1 MTTPLTDEQRQI
13 VAAIRQ
19 FVEKEVKPVA
29 SALEHDDIYPR
40 ELVAR
45 MKELGL
51 FGCLIPEAYGGLGLN
66 STTYVMIIEELCR
79 GWMSL
84 AGVINSHVM
93 MALIVTTFGT
103 EEQKRRLL
111 PAMAR
116 GEKRGGL
123 CLTEPHAGSD
133 VQAIKTVARR
143 QGDSYLITGTKMFVT
158 NGREGNT
165 FALLVRTDP
174 TAEPPHKG
182 MSCFIVEKGPP
193 GFTVAKSISKLGY
206 KGVDTA
212 ELVFEEF
219 PVPAAN
225 LVGGVEGQGF
235 RQVMAGLETGRIN
248 VAARAVGVAQAAFED
263 ALRYAQLRH
272 TFGQPIAQHQA
283 IQLKLA
289 DMATKLTASRLLTYW
304 AADKKDTGQRC
315 DLEAGMAKLFA
326 SESAQEIAL
335 EAMRIHGGYGYIKE
349 YPVERYYRDTPLMI
363 IGEGTNEIQR
373 LVIARQLLERYGE
386 RQDAL
391 KSLEQEP
398 EERRQLVQAIRTWVE
413 RDVIPVASR
422 YELADEYPVEI
433 VEKLKGLGLFGAT
446 IPQEYGGLGLDYIT
460 YAMIVEEIC
469 RGWMSVSG
477 ILNTHLIMAYIVT
490 HYGTEEQRRRFLPAM
505 ARGEKRGGLALTE
518 SSGGSDVQAI
528 QTVARRD
535 GDHYVIT
542 GSKMFITN
550 GRHGNTFALLAKT
563 DPQAKPPHKGM
574 SCFIIEKGGPG
585 FIVSRDLDKLGY
597 RGLDTCEL
605 HFDEFRVPAANL
617 VGGVEGQGFR
627 QVMAALETGRIN
639 IAARGVGV
647 AQAAFEAAL
656 RYSQQRSAFGK
667 PICQHQAIQLKLAD
681 MATKVTAARLL
692 TEWAAAKK
700 DSGERADLEAGMAK
714 LFASEI
720 CYEVA
725 LEAMR
730 IHGGYGYTTEFPV
743 ERYYRDAP
751 LLIIGEGT
759 NEIQRLVIARQ
770 LLKRHPV

>member
-1 MTTPLTDEQRQI
+1 MVRALTDEQRQI
-13 VAAIRQ
+13 VAAVRE

-29 SALEHDDIYPR
+29 SVLEHDDIYPQ
-40 ELVAR
+40 ELVAW

-51 FGCLIPEAYGGLGLN
+51 FGCLIPEAYGGLGLT
-66 STTYVMIIEELCR
+66 STTYAMIIEELCR

-84 AGVINSHVM
+84 AGVINSHLM
-93 MALIVTTFGT
+93 MVLIVTHFGT
-103 EEQKRRLL
+103 EEQKQRFL

-133 VQAIKTVARR
+133 VQAIRTVARR
-143 QGDSYLITGTKMFVT
+143 LGDRYLITGTKMFVT

-165 FALLVRTDP
+165 FALLARTDP
-174 TAEPPHKG
+174 AADPPYTG
-182 MSCFIVEKGPP
+182 MSCFIVEKGSP
-193 GFTVAKSISKLGY
+193 GLSVAKSISKLGY

-225 LVGGVEGQGF
+225 LVGAVEGQGF
-235 RQVMAGLETGRIN
+235 KQVMAGLETGRIN
-248 VAARAVGVAQAAFED
+248 IAARAVGVAQAAFDD

-272 TFGQPIAQHQA
+272 AFGQPIAQRQA

-304 AADKKDTGQRC
+304 AAEKKDSGQRC

-326 SESAQEIAL
+326 TEAAQEIAL
-335 EAMRIHGGYGYIKE
+335 DGMRIHGGRGYIKE

-373 LVIARQLLERYGE
+373 LVITRQLLERYGE
-386 RQDAL
+386 RQGAL
-391 KSLEQEP
+391 KSLEGEP
-398 EERRQLVQAIRTWVE
+398 EERRQLVQAIRMWVE
-413 RDVIPVASR
+413 RDVIPVATKCD
-422 YELADEYPVEI
+422 LADEYPFEI
-433 VEKLKGLGLFGAT
+433 VEKLKELGLLGAT
-446 IPQEYGGLGLDYIT
+446 IPQEYGGLGLDYTT
-460 YAMIVEEIC
+460 YAMIVEEIS

-477 ILNTHLIMAYIVT
+477 LFDTHLIMGYIVT
-490 HYGTEEQRRRFLPAM
+490 HFGTEEQRRRFLPAM
-505 ARGEKRGGLALTE
+505 ARGDKRGGLALTE
-518 SSGGSDVQAI
+518 ANGGSDVRAI
-528 QTVARRD
+528 GAVARRD
-535 GDHYVIT
+535 GNHYVIT
-542 GSKMFITN
+542 GAKTFVTN

-563 DPQAKPPHKGM
+563 DPHAKPPHRGM
-574 SCFIIEKGGPG
+574 SCFIVEKGDPG
-585 FIVSRDLDKLGY
+585 FTVSRDLDKLGF
-597 RGLDTCEL
+597 RGIDTCEL
-605 HFDEFRVPAANL
+605 VFDEFRVPAANL
-617 VGGVEGQGFR
+617 VGEKEGRGLK
-627 QVMAALETGRIN
+627 QVMAAIETGRIN
-639 IAARGVGV
+639 VAARGVGV

-656 RYSQQRSAFGK
+656 RYSQQRHAFGK

-681 MATKVTAARLL
+681 MATKITAARLL

-700 DSGERADLEAGMAK
+700 DSGERSDLEAGMAK
-714 LFASEI
+714 LLASETA
-720 CYEVA
+720 YEVA

-751 LLIIGEGT
+751 LLLIGEGT
-759 NEIQRLVIARQ
+759 NEIQRLIIARQ

>member
-1 MTTPLTDEQRQI
+1 MVSALTDEQRRI
-13 VAAIRQ
+13 VVAIRQ

-29 SALEHDDIYPR
+29 SALEHDDLYPH

-45 MKELGL
+45 MQELGL
-51 FGCLIPEAYGGLGLN
+51 FGCLIPEAYGGLGLT
-66 STTYVMIIEELCR
+66 STTYAVIIEELCR

-84 AGVINSHVM
+84 AGVINSHLM
-93 MALIVTTFGT
+93 MALIVANFGT
-103 EEQKRRLL
+103 EEQRRRFL

-133 VQAIKTVARR
+133 LQAIRTTARQ
-143 QGDSYLITGTKMFVT
+143 QGDRYWITGTKMFVT

-165 FALLVRTDP
+165 FALLARTDP
-174 TAEPPHKG
+174 TADPAYKG

-193 GFTVAKSISKLGY
+193 GLTVAKSVEKLGY

-219 PVPAAN
+219 AVPTVN

-235 RQVMAGLETGRIN
+235 KQVMAGLETGRIN
-248 VAARAVGVAQAAFED
+248 IAARAVGVAQAAFDD

-272 TFGQPIAQHQA
+272 TFGQPIAHHQA

-304 AADKKDTGQRC
+304 AAGKKDSAQRC
-315 DLEAGMAKLFA
+315 DLEAGMAKLYA
-326 SESAQEIAL
+326 TEAAQEIAL

-349 YPVERYYRDTPLMI
+349 YPVERYYRDTPLLI

-373 LVIARQLLERYGE
+373 LVIARQLLERYGH
-386 RQDAL
+386 RQGAL
-391 KSLEQEP
+391 KALDGEP
-398 EERRQLVQAIRTWVE
+398 EERRRLVQAIRAWVE

-422 YELADEYPVEI
+422 HERADEYPVEI
-433 VEKLKGLGLFGAT
+433 VEKLKELGLFGAT
-446 IPQEYGGLGLDYIT
+446 IPQEHGGLALDYLT
-460 YAMIVEEIC
+460 YAMIVEEIS

-477 ILNTHLIMAYIVT
+477 FLNTHLIMAYLVT
-490 HYGTEEQRRRFLPAM
+490 HHGTEEQRRRFLPAM
-505 ARGEKRGGLALTE
+505 ARGDKRGGLALTE
-518 SSGGSDVQAI
+518 ASGGSDVQAI
-528 QTVARRD
+528 RTVARRD
-535 GDHYVIT
+535 GDHYVVT
-542 GSKMFITN
+542 GAKMFVTN

-563 DPQAKPPHKGM
+563 DPQAKPPHRGM

-585 FIVSRDLDKLGY
+585 LTVSRDLDKLGY
-597 RGLDTCEL
+597 RGIDTCEL
-605 HFDEFRVPAANL
+605 IFDEFRVPAANL
-617 VGGVEGQGFR
+617 IGEKEGQGFK

-639 IAARGVGV
+639 IAARSVGV

-656 RYSQQRSAFGK
+656 RYSQHRQAFGK

-681 MATKVTAARLL
+681 MATKLTAARLL

-700 DSGERADLEAGMAK
+700 DSGARADLEAGMAK
-714 LFASEI
+714 LYASETA
-720 CYEVA
+720 YEVA
-725 LEAMR
+725 LDAMR

-759 NEIQRLVIARQ
+759 NEIQRLIIARH
-770 LLKRHPV
+770 LLQRDPP